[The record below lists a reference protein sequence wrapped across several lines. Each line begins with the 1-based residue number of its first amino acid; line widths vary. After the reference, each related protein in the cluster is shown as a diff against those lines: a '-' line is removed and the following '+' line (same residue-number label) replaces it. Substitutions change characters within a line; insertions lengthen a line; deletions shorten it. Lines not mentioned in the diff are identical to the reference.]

1 MIPEESLTMLAIVT
15 LVLAIAAGNGAADP
29 VSQSIARLQ
38 KGNTSERREA
48 AEILA
53 RLGDH
58 RAIQPLAQ
66 ALHDD
71 DQLVRQIA
79 EHALWSVWHR
89 SGKAEVDAR
98 LQEGI
103 AAMQRGAWQEAV
115 EIFTEVIEMAPNWA
129 EGYNKRATTYY
140 LMQEFEKSIEDCD
153 KTIGLN
159 PFHFGALS
167 GAGLCYLGL
176 RELRKA
182 LEYFERAVAV
192 NPNLPQIK
200 QYIEEIKQFFRDQ
213 SL

>member
-1 MIPEESLTMLAIVT
+1 
-15 LVLAIAAGNGAADP
+15 
-29 VSQSIARLQ
+29 
-38 KGNTSERREA
+38 
-48 AEILA
+48 
-53 RLGDH
+53 
-58 RAIQPLAQ
+58 
-66 ALHDD
+66 
-71 DQLVRQIA
+71 
-79 EHALWSVWHR
+79 
-89 SGKAEVDAR
+89 
-98 LQEGI
+98 
-103 AAMQRGAWQEAV
+103 
-115 EIFTEVIEMAPNWA
+115 MAPNWA

-176 RELRKA
+176 RDLRKA

-200 QYIEEIKQFFRDQ
+200 QYIEEIKQLFRDQ